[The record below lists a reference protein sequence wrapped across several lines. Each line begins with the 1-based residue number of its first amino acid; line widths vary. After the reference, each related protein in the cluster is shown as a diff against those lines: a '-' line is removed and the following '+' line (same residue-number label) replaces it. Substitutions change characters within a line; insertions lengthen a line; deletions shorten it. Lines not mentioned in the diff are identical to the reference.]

1 MIQSGSKIDRGFLLD
16 FSNSKWGFSMAILP
30 GGGGRFV
37 TDLLC
42 LIKRPFCENRIK
54 KKKGLSP
61 EFFQIFV
68 KKFDISKNILGTPSF
83 FQIFIQNFRIFNK
96 LKIPKNIFQYP
107 QNFFKLLAKRI
118 RYLPNVFG
126 FKIYKL
132 RLGWGWRGLK
142 YAHTIMDFLSF
153 YLISEGNSRPMNTL
167 KFDPEKCQLAPNYA
181 FKRIIFIIPC
191 FSRVKLQNKGV
202 FNPSL
207 GGRGGGTFSNH

>member
-1 MIQSGSKIDRGFLLD
+1 
-16 FSNSKWGFSMAILP
+16 MAILP
-30 GGGGRFV
+30 GGGAFRTGPFV
-37 TDLLC
+37 PDKKAFLWKSSL
-42 LIKRPFCENRIK
+42 

-61 EFFQIFV
+61 DIFQIFD
-68 KKFDISKNILGTPSF
+68 KKFDNSKNILGTPSF

-96 LKIPKNIFQYP
+96 FKIPKNIFWYP

-126 FKIYKL
+126 FTIYKL
-132 RLGWGWRGLK
+132 RLGLGRRGLK
-142 YAHTIMDFLSF
+142 YAHTIIDFLSF
-153 YLISEGNSRPMNTL
+153 YLISKGNSRPMNTL
-167 KFDPEKCQLAPNYA
+167 KFDPGKCQLAPNYA

-207 GGRGGGTFSNH
+207 GGRGGGLSVTTKFIWDFLVQIYEGIPW